1 MKDSSRVNAG
11 ERVPRRPGTRPRTRR
26 RDGAAHAQLSQNA
39 PVERH
44 EKLFERARALP
55 GVITG
60 ESLVSVPGARA
71 LFLDESLA
79 EGPEEAFQA
88 GTEFAHIHPAYD
100 GSLHLTLPA
109 LLVREVEDKGW
120 GERHPVSPSVMVYGP
135 REKFELEVVWR
146 LLRASYQVA
155 VGDIAEHQEG

>member
-1 MKDSSRVNAG
+1 MRNNPAVNSG
-11 ERVPRRPGTRPRTRR
+11 NWLPRRPGPRPHTRR
-26 RDGAAHAQLSQNA
+26 RDGAAHVQLSQNA
-39 PVERH
+39 PVELQ
-44 EKLFERARALP
+44 EKLFERACALP
-55 GVITG
+55 GVFTG

-88 GTEFAHIHPAYD
+88 GTEFAHVHPARD

-109 LLVREVEDKGW
+109 GMVGEVEEKGW

-135 REKFELEVVWR
+135 RDEFELEVVWR
-146 LLRASYQVA
+146 LLRASYRFA
-155 VGDIAEHQEG
+155 AGDTAEHQEG

>member
-11 ERVPRRPGTRPRTRR
+11 DQLPRRPGSRPRTRR

-39 PVERH
+39 PVELQ
-44 EKLFERARALP
+44 ETLFEWARALP
-55 GVITG
+55 GVIAG

-71 LFLDESLA
+71 LFLDESVA

-88 GTEFAHIHPAYD
+88 GTEFAHIHPVHD

-109 LLVREVEDKGW
+109 VMVREVEERGW

-135 REKFELEVVWR
+135 RDQFELEVVWR
-146 LLRASYQVA
+146 LLRDSYRFA
-155 VGDIAEHQEG
+155 VGDTAEHRES